1 MLPRTARLA
10 LLLAPLAVA
19 STPAAAQHA
28 ASSHAASS
36 HAASSRAAA
45 SSRSQGRWKQIGT
58 TSSNNPVYLDP
69 KSVSRANGII
79 TATVRVQ
86 FLEPVQTGQ
95 GAWTSARTV
104 AMFDCAHK
112 TVAVK
117 ENTYFLDEK
126 KNRVAQHKVVGKPG
140 FGTTIKGTLADVA
153 LLHLCAAGK

>member
-1 MLPRTARLA
+1 MLSRTARLA
-10 LLLAPLAVA
+10 LLLAPLVA
-19 STPAAAQHA
+19 APTPAAAQHA
-28 ASSHAASS
+28 TSP
-36 HAASSRAAA
+36 HAASSRTA
-45 SSRSQGRWKQIGT
+45 SSRAQGRWKQIGT

-69 KSVSRANGII
+69 KSVSRANGIV